1 MLMWSGPQLQSGSTK
16 IHRSSST
23 AKAAVAS
30 AM

>member
-1 MLMWSGPQLQSGSTK
+1 MCSGPQLKLGSTK

-23 AKAAVAS
+23 ANAAVAS